1 MNMNKVEAQLIF
13 SKHNL
18 GPIESF
24 DKIEIGFTNKVYS
37 INNQYILKVCEDTEN
52 EDKFLREEFFYNYFN
67 GQLPVPKIITFDD
80 TKKIYN
86 KFYVIYHKIKGD
98 NLYSKWH
105 LMNNAERKEIVRQL
119 CGFLKL
125 INQTTV
131 DSFVKK
137 FNLPPTINWRGKM
150 VLQINESLEKVEE
163 RKLLSSNF
171 VQHIREFVNK
181 NQHFLDEQ
189 KIALVYWD
197 THFDNILVNDN
208 KIVGILDFERTEL
221 ASIDFV
227 LDIVNKMM
235 EFPKKY
241 MSEAFEQ
248 YAKKEDY
255 AQLSSWFKEFY
266 PELFAFKDLEK
277 RFAMYALENDLRIL
291 LDWPNS
297 EELKGVIAKTVG
309 YIK

>member
-1 MNMNKVEAQLIF
+1 MDKAKAQQIF
-13 SKHNL
+13 SEHNL
-18 GPIESF
+18 GLIEAF

-37 INNQYILKVCEDTEN
+37 INNTYILKVCEDVEN
-52 EDKFLREEFFYNYFN
+52 EEKFLREEYFYSEFN
-67 GQLPVPKIITFDD
+67 GKLPVPKIVVFDD
-80 TKKIYN
+80 TKKIYD
-86 KFYVIYHKIKGD
+86 KLYVIYHKIQGD

-105 LMNNAERKEIVRQL
+105 LMTGEDRKEIIRQL
-119 CGFLKL
+119 CGFLKF
-125 INQTTV
+125 INETPI
-131 DSFVKK
+131 DSFVNK
-137 FNLPPTINWRGKM
+137 FNLPSTINWREKI
-150 VLQINESLEKVEE
+150 VLKINESLKKIEE
-163 RKLLSSNF
+163 RKLLQPELIRHIKDFVSS
-171 VQHIREFVNK
+171 

-197 THFDNILVNDN
+197 THFDNILVKDN

-255 AQLSSWFKEFY
+255 VQLSSWFKEFY

-277 RFAMYALENDLRIL
+277 RFALYALENDLGIL

-297 EELKGVIAKTVG
+297 EELKSVITKTIG
-309 YIK
+309 YINK